1 MVRVTLSN
9 VTLHCADSGSGS
21 EKRTHRLALSTRP
34 GCTTCTTLELLNSGT
49 SQLWNISTL
58 ELLNSG
64 TSQESRSGLSE
75 SCSTLE
81 QHGYCCVED
90 FYAPCVN
97 FHSLMQSIIN

>member
-9 VTLHCADSGSGS
+9 VTFHRADSGSGS
-21 EKRTHRLALSTRP
+21 EKRTHLLASLNQTRLHNLH
-34 GCTTCTTLELLNSGT
+34 NSAT
-49 SQLWNISTL
+49 SQLCNFSTL

-81 QHGYCCVED
+81 QHGYFCVED
-90 FYAPCVN
+90 FMR
-97 FHSLMQSIIN
+97 HM